1 MGKGPGQMLEAKDP
15 LLAFNAFSKMT
26 VFSYLVCDCVRNS
39 ATKKSKETFS
49 NFLSYFVLFSAF
61 VFQLLIQWVTAKQQ
75 QHNKQIST
83 NLVIFLACLLLNLTR
98 EMKDVQQRNMT
109 A

>member
-39 ATKKSKETFS
+39 ATKRAKKHFLIFYLILCFS
-49 NFLSYFVLFSAF
+49 LHLSFSCSY
-61 VFQLLIQWVTAKQQ
+61 
-75 QHNKQIST
+75 NG
-83 NLVIFLACLLLNLTR
+83 
-98 EMKDVQQRNMT
+98 
-109 A
+109 